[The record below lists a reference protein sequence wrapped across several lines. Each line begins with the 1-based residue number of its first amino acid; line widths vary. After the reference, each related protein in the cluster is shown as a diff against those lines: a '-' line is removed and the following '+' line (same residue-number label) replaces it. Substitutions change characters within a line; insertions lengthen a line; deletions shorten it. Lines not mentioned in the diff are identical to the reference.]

1 MKQKTIY
8 VEINIASDIE
18 TLWEYTQNPHLHKEW
33 DLRFSDI
40 TYLHRLPDEPQRFLY
55 ETRIGFGLKV
65 SGTGE

>member
-1 MKQKTIY
+1 MKQKPIY

-40 TYLHRLPDEPQRFLY
+40 TYLLF
-55 ETRIGFGLKV
+55 IGCHMNRRDFYMKHESVLG
-65 SGTGE
+65 